1 MYSGPPMSAAP
12 MYSGPP
18 MSAAPMYSGPPPGSY
33 TEVQRTVVP
42 TTRMA
47 RRQMVVTPPPRTM
60 AVAVP
65 GYQIVD
71 QPPMMTPLP
80 MPVEMPPMEVIEME
94 YTHDMVPFQK
104 RTGKS
109 LFSEFASG
117 NVCTLGQK
125 HGRTLW
131 SRFWN
136 PIEKEHKDFTKTG
149 VVPVPKSK
157 MKEAEKWLDENDP
170 KRLAAIRAEQ
180 EAEAK
185 RVQDEEDERRIA
197 YQKKYDE
204 WWSKNWGTPEEQARV
219 EQGATKPEGFY

>member
-47 RRQMVVTPPPRTM
+47 RRRMVVTPPPRTM

-80 MPVEMPPMEVIEME
+80 MPVEMPPMEV
-94 YTHDMVPFQK
+94 
-104 RTGKS
+104 R
-109 LFSEFASG
+109 
-117 NVCTLGQK
+117 VCVHLCACACACVQP
-125 HGRTLW
+125 RL
-131 SRFWN
+131 
-136 PIEKEHKDFTKTG
+136 
-149 VVPVPKSK
+149 
-157 MKEAEKWLDENDP
+157 M
-170 KRLAAIRAEQ
+170 LAADGP
-180 EAEAK
+180 
-185 RVQDEEDERRIA
+185 VQPALQRRTIPIPDRKVDA
-197 YQKKYDE
+197 D
-204 WWSKNWGTPEEQARV
+204 A
-219 EQGATKPEGFY
+219 